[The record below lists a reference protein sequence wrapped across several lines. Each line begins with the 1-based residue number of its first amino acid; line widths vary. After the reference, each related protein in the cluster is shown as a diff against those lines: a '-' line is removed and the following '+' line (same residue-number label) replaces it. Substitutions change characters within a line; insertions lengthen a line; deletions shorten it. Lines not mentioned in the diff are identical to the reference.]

1 MQPAELRPS
10 RSVSET
16 ALRME
21 ENIPRPRWKLGFV
34 VIEPASLAP
43 MLLPA
48 SLSASEL
55 SESRRPRRSEARRA
69 EARAA
74 RRRSRFP
81 LSWSVRGGGRLPHHR
96 GRCQLVPQGPTL
108 PSRMM
113 R

>member
-1 MQPAELRPS
+1 MHPVELRPS

-43 MLLPA
+43 MLLQA

-55 SESRRPRRSEARRA
+55 SESRRPRRSDFFCWINS
-69 EARAA
+69 
-74 RRRSRFP
+74 RSISAVEP
-81 LSWSVRGGGRLPHHR
+81 PGG
-96 GRCQLVPQGPTL
+96 
-108 PSRMM
+108 SS
-113 R
+113 